1 MFFSKLVRIKDVI
14 KHVRRVVLN
23 TIEKRI
29 VSTSS
34 NELTVVGNS
43 VVFKLNDKLL
53 CGKKLL
59 LVKGFTSSISEV
71 GSKEAP
77 YVLKTYY
84 NVLNL
89 GFPVEVRTYIM
100 PLDKGSFINKIDKNI
115 DELNLV
121 LEVNPSSTNAKRK
134 LDKLRRLRDLAVN
147 DGLSP
152 YDVIAIFAVEACG
165 EDLDGVIKKLS
176 VRSKVLRDSLHSVGI
191 KVEEVNIRDTND
203 LFKLFF
209 RFSSTSRGF
218 SKVKEIL
225 VRSKYVVNVLGYH
238 FFTLIPFLISS
249 ATQYLLRYKGVYLG
263 RNIDTNE
270 LVYWDLKSSM
280 SPHVLVVGPTG
291 SGKTEFLSLLV
302 SRIVSTYG
310 VPAVIFDVKGEYS
323 ERLSRWGCKFYE
335 YVIGNN
341 AGLGIGKLLMYVP
354 RKFRANWLTD
364 VLSTVFTYEPLSK
377 EVTSAFYRAANE
389 VLNSVSSISDFNEV
403 LNQILSYVSS
413 FEDPYVSYR
422 IAKVIRL
429 ISSLDQGP
437 SIIDS
442 VLGRG
447 NYVYIINLTDVLSL
461 GINYVSLVSNILIK
475 TMEIYLSRIGK
486 PARIPN
492 LALLLVF
499 DEGWALLKP
508 SNAVSEIIRLGRSYG
523 VVTALAS
530 QRISD
535 VTSKDPSIISNIGL
549 LVAMPSPDREYWQEL
564 SGYMSLH
571 DELIKRF
578 STTLSRGEA
587 VIRISPDPRPM
598 TLRFYQY

>member
-1 MFFSKLVRIKDVI
+1 MTFNKLIRIKDLI
-14 KHVRRVVLN
+14 KHVKRVILSAVSNKKVGASNDEL
-23 TIEKRI
+23 I
-29 VSTSS
+29 VVS
-34 NELTVVGNS
+34 NS
-43 VVFKLNDKLL
+43 VVFRLNNKLM

-59 LVKGFTSSISEV
+59 LVKGFASSISEV

-89 GFPVEVRTYIM
+89 GFPVEIRTYIM
-100 PLDKGSFINKIDKNI
+100 PLDKGSFINRIDKNI

-121 LEVNPSSTNAKRK
+121 LEINPSSTNVKRK

-152 YDVIAIFAVEACG
+152 YDVIAIFAVEACD

-176 VRSKVLRDSLHSVGI
+176 IRSKVLRDSLHSVGI
-191 KVEEVNIRDTND
+191 KAEEINIHDTND
-203 LFKLFF
+203 LIKLFF

-225 VRSKYVVNVLGYH
+225 VRSRYVVNVLGYH
-238 FFTLIPFLISS
+238 FFTLVPFLISS

-280 SPHVLVVGPTG
+280 SPHVLVIGPTG
-291 SGKTEFLSLLV
+291 SGKTEFLSLLIF
-302 SRIVSTYG
+302 RIVDTYG
-310 VPAVIFDVKGEYS
+310 VPAVVFDVKGEYS
-323 ERLSRWGCKFYE
+323 ERLSKWGCRFYE

-341 AGLGIGKLLMYVP
+341 AGLGIGKLLTYVP

-389 VLNSVSSISDFNEV
+389 VLNSISSISDFNEV

-422 IAKVIRL
+422 IAKVVKL

-442 VLGRG
+442 VLSRG
-447 NYVYIINLTDVLSL
+447 NCVYVINLTDVLSL

-492 LALLLVF
+492 LTLLLVF
-499 DEGWALLKP
+499 DEGWALLRP

-535 VTSKDPSIISNIGL
+535 VASKDPSIISNIGL

-564 SGYMSLH
+564 SDYMSLH

-578 STTLSRGEA
+578 STTLSRGET
-587 VIRISPDPRPM
+587 VIRISPDPRPIA
-598 TLRFYQY
+598 LKFY